1 MVDIDFSVE
10 MFRAG
15 MTRSVSSANLIISFP
30 SVTGWRSDAPTL
42 YEASPS
48 PDPWM
53 KLAVMYSEVGFF
65 SSKRVFVRVALI
77 GVR

>member
-1 MVDIDFSVE
+1 

-42 YEASPS
+42 YEAGPS

-53 KLAVMYSEVGFF
+53 KLAVMYSKSD
-65 SSKRVFVRVALI
+65 SSPASKVLCEWPDRCEMTQL
-77 GVR
+77 